1 MILSCNIVNRA
12 GITPT
17 YGDFSY
23 ISDNTYSAKE
33 ISDEVE
39 RVKDVIGSSFDHRLT
54 LYDAIVKIFTDL
66 PHWMS
71 DVKTSLLDQDSLR
84 VVVEAQKNAELA
96 IMHVDTYRYP
106 IARVAVACV
115 VHARQQFNRT
125 SWNEDL
131 ERCTGFTWSEV
142 LPAVRHIRRIRGNRT
157 NLVAVEIKYRDAYIH
172 MCRYRRS
179 QLLYVVP
186 RPAYH
191 PTNQPTNDRM
201 MVTKLLHD
209 GWIFVRSRLQS
220 RVFPY
225 HYTIFRNSVIMSSVT
240 IESTKQ

>member
-191 PTNQPTNDRM
+191 QICDVVVDYRDSDGKHQLLRVRRVCVCVSFLSKKISIYLFFSLCNQPTNQPT
-201 MVTKLLHD
+201 T
-209 GWIFVRSRLQS
+209 G
-220 RVFPY
+220 
-225 HYTIFRNSVIMSSVT
+225 
-240 IESTKQ
+240 